1 MKKIAFILTL
11 LVVNITLTYAQNV
24 SDSISVKKVF
34 GGYQF
39 YQGDEILNMNQITAT
54 LNSNELALK
63 QLKSA
68 RVSSTIAYIFTYA
81 GGYLVGWTIG
91 TALRGDDPEWI
102 MAGMGAG
109 LIAVGIPFNMLYINK
124 VKQAVDTYNGG
135 YKKNSFWDNSELKL
149 SYTANGVGLTLNF

>member
-24 SDSISVKKVF
+24 SDSISIKKVF

-68 RVSSTIAYIFTYA
+68 RVSSIIAYIFTYA

-109 LIAVGIPFNMLYINK
+109 LIAVGIPFNLLYINK

-135 YKKNSFWDNSELKL
+135 YKKTSFWDNSELKL